1 MFVVTNTE
9 YARLVQHSKIN
20 AIHDINGL
28 KEKNYIIITIDAE
41 KIFNEIQHS

>member
-1 MFVVTNTE
+1 MQGWFNIQK
-9 YARLVQHSKIN
+9 LIN
-20 AIHDINGL
+20 AIYHINSL